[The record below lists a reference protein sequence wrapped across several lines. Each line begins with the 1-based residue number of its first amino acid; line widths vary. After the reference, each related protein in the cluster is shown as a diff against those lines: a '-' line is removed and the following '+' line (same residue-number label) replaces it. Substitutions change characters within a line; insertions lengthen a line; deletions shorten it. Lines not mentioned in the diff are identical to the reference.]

1 MGMFDFLF
9 GSNEAQQTT
18 SQIKLPGYI
27 DKATESLVAT
37 AGDVAKEGFIPYTG
51 QRLAGLTTTEADA
64 IATAKANQ
72 GIGSTRAGLAFDA
85 ATDAGGGVSSAD
97 INAYMNPYMTNVAD
111 IAARELTDRSKIEGQ
126 NISAQAANVGAFGG
140 SRQAILEAERQKNL
154 TQGVGDLYA
163 KAQADA
169 YQTALSASQQDRQ
182 QQLQSSLGMSTT
194 AGQQQALGQADIQ
207 QQMGI
212 GGLGRQMDQQ
222 ALDLGYQGFMEER
235 DYPKAQLGF
244 YSNILQGTP
253 YSQSTVGSTYTPQ
266 PSFLNQAMGAGI
278 SGLGIAG
285 NLGWNP
291 FGG

>member
-18 SQIKLPGYI
+18 SQIKLPDYI

-37 AGDVAKEGFIPYTG
+37 AGDVAKEGYIPYTG
-51 QRLAGLTTTEADA
+51 QRLAGISDIEKQAITDA
-64 IATAKANQ
+64 QAMRGIGGTQAGQAFTAATASGAP
-72 GIGSTRAGLAFDA
+72 AL
-85 ATDAGGGVSSAD
+85 SSVKD
-97 INAYMNPYMTNVAD
+97 YMTDYNKNVAD
-111 IAARELTDRSKIEGQ
+111 IAAREMRDQSAIEQQG
-126 NISAQAANVGAFGG
+126 IGAQAANVGAFGG
-140 SRQAILEAERQKNL
+140 SRQAILEAERQK
-154 TQGVGDLYA
+154 
-163 KAQADA
+163 
-169 YQTALSASQQDRQ
+169 Q

-207 QQMGI
+207 QRMGI

-235 DYPKAQLGF
+235 DYPKTQLGF
-244 YSNILQGTP
+244 YSNILQGVP

-266 PSFLNQAMGAGI
+266 PSFLNQAVGAGI
-278 SGLGIAG
+278 SGLGIAA

>member
-18 SQIKLPGYI
+18 SQIKLPDYI

-37 AGDVAKEGFIPYTG
+37 AGDVAKEGYIPYTG
-51 QRLAGLTTTEADA
+51 QRLAGISDIEKQSITDA
-64 IATAKANQ
+64 QAMRGIGGTQAGQAFTAATASGAP
-72 GIGSTRAGLAFDA
+72 AL
-85 ATDAGGGVSSAD
+85 SSVKD
-97 INAYMNPYMTNVAD
+97 YMTDYNKNVAD
-111 IAARELTDRSKIEGQ
+111 IAAREMRDQSAIEQQG
-126 NISAQAANVGAFGG
+126 IGAQAANVGAFGG

-154 TQGVGDLYA
+154 TQGLGDLYTR
-163 KAQADA
+163 AQADA
-169 YQTALSASQQDRQ
+169 YQTALGAAQQDRQ

-207 QQMGI
+207 QRMGI

-235 DYPKAQLGF
+235 DYPKTQLGF
-244 YSNILQGTP
+244 YSNILQGVP

-266 PSFLNQAMGAGI
+266 PSFLNQAVGAGI
-278 SGLGIAG
+278 SGLGIAA

>member
-9 GSNEAQQTT
+9 GSDQAKQTT
-18 SQIKLPGYI
+18 SQIKLPDYV
-27 DKATESLVAT
+27 DKASESLIAT
-37 AGDVAKEGFIPYTG
+37 AGDVAKEGYIPYKG
-51 QRLAGLTTTEADA
+51 QRLAGLSQIEQDA
-64 IATAKANQ
+64 ITQSQASRGIGQTQAGQAFTASTASGAPALSSVGSYMTDYNKNVADVAAREMRDQSAIEQQ
-72 GIGSTRAGLAFDA
+72 GIG
-85 ATDAGGGVSSAD
+85 
-97 INAYMNPYMTNVAD
+97 
-111 IAARELTDRSKIEGQ
+111 
-126 NISAQAANVGAFGG
+126 AQAANVGAFGG

-222 ALDLGYQGFMEER
+222 ALDLGYNNFLAER
-235 DYPKAQLGF
+235 DYPKSQLGF

-285 NLGWNP
+285 NLGWSP
-291 FGG
+291 FG

>member
-9 GSNEAQQTT
+9 GSDQAKQTT
-18 SQIKLPGYI
+18 SQIKLPDYV
-27 DKATESLVAT
+27 DKASESLIAT
-37 AGDVAKEGFIPYTG
+37 AGDVAKEGYIPYKG
-51 QRLAGLTTTEADA
+51 QRLAGLSQIEQDA
-64 IATAKANQ
+64 ITQSQAMRGIGGTQAGQAFTAATASGAPALSSVGSYMTDYNKNVADVAAREMRDQSAIQQQ
-72 GIGSTRAGLAFDA
+72 GIG
-85 ATDAGGGVSSAD
+85 
-97 INAYMNPYMTNVAD
+97 
-111 IAARELTDRSKIEGQ
+111 
-126 NISAQAANVGAFGG
+126 AQAANVGAFGG

-222 ALDLGYQGFMEER
+222 ALDLGYNNFLAER
-235 DYPKAQLGF
+235 DYPKSQLGF

-285 NLGWNP
+285 NLGWSP
-291 FGG
+291 FG

>member
-1 MGMFDFLF
+1 MFDFLF
-9 GSNEAQQTT
+9 GSDQAQQTT
-18 SQIKLPGYI
+18 SQVKLPDYI
-27 DKATESLVAT
+27 DKASESLVAT
-37 AGDVAKEGFIPYTG
+37 AGDVAKEGYIPYTG
-51 QRLAGLTTTEADA
+51 QRLAGLSQIEQDA
-64 IATAKANQ
+64 ITQSQASRGIGQTQAGQAFTAATASGAPALSSVGSYMTDYNKNVADVAAREMRDQSAIQQQ
-72 GIGSTRAGLAFDA
+72 GIG
-85 ATDAGGGVSSAD
+85 
-97 INAYMNPYMTNVAD
+97 
-111 IAARELTDRSKIEGQ
+111 
-126 NISAQAANVGAFGG
+126 AQAANVGAFGG

-222 ALDLGYQGFMEER
+222 ALDLGYNNFLAER
-235 DYPKAQLGF
+235 DYPKSQLGF

>member
-9 GSNEAQQTT
+9 GSDQAKQTT
-18 SQIKLPGYI
+18 SQIKLPDYV
-27 DKATESLVAT
+27 DKASESLIAT
-37 AGDVAKEGFIPYTG
+37 AGDVAKEGYIPYKG
-51 QRLAGLTTTEADA
+51 QRLAGLSQIEQDA
-64 IATAKANQ
+64 ITQSQASRGIGQTQAGQAFTAATASGAPALSSVGSYMTDYNKNVADVAAREMRDQSAIQQQ
-72 GIGSTRAGLAFDA
+72 GIG
-85 ATDAGGGVSSAD
+85 
-97 INAYMNPYMTNVAD
+97 
-111 IAARELTDRSKIEGQ
+111 
-126 NISAQAANVGAFGG
+126 AQAAQVGAFGG
-140 SRQAILEAERQKNL
+140 SRQAVLEAERQKNL
-154 TQGVGDLYA
+154 TQGVGDLYT

-222 ALDLGYQGFMEER
+222 ALDLGYNNFLAER
-235 DYPKAQLGF
+235 DYPKSQLGF

-278 SGLGIAG
+278 SGLGIAA
-285 NLGWNP
+285 NLGWSP
-291 FGG
+291 FG

>member
-9 GSNEAQQTT
+9 GSDQAQQTT
-18 SQIKLPGYI
+18 SQVKLPDYI
-27 DKATESLVAT
+27 DKASESLVAT
-37 AGDVAKEGFIPYTG
+37 AGDVAKEGYIPYTG
-51 QRLAGLTTTEADA
+51 QRLAGLSQVEQDA
-64 IATAKANQ
+64 ITQAQAMKGIGGTQTGQAYTAATASGAPALSSV
-72 GIGSTRAGLAFDA
+72 GS
-85 ATDAGGGVSSAD
+85 
-97 INAYMNPYMTNVAD
+97 YMTDYNKNVAD
-111 IAARELTDRSKIEGQ
+111 IAAREMRDQSAIQQQG
-126 NISAQAANVGAFGG
+126 IGAQAAQVGAFGG
-140 SRQAILEAERQKNL
+140 SRQAVLEAERQKNL

-222 ALDLGYQGFMEER
+222 ALDLGYQNFMQER
-235 DYPKAQLGF
+235 NYPKEQLGF

-253 YSQSTVGSTYTPQ
+253 YSQSTIGSTYTPQ
-266 PSFLNQAMGAGI
+266 PSFLNQAVGAGI

>member
-9 GSNEAQQTT
+9 GSDQAKQTT
-18 SQIKLPGYI
+18 SQIKLPDYV
-27 DKATESLVAT
+27 DKASESLIAT
-37 AGDVAKEGFIPYTG
+37 AGDVAKEGYIPYKG
-51 QRLAGLTTTEADA
+51 QRLAGLSQIEQDA
-64 IATAKANQ
+64 ITQSQALKGIGGTQAGQAFTAATASGAPALSSVGSYMTDYNKNVADVAAREMRDQSAIQQQ
-72 GIGSTRAGLAFDA
+72 GIG
-85 ATDAGGGVSSAD
+85 
-97 INAYMNPYMTNVAD
+97 
-111 IAARELTDRSKIEGQ
+111 
-126 NISAQAANVGAFGG
+126 AQAANVGAFGG

-285 NLGWNP
+285 NLGWSP
-291 FGG
+291 FG

>member
-9 GSNEAQQTT
+9 GSDQAKQTT
-18 SQIKLPGYI
+18 SQVKLPDYI
-27 DKATESLVAT
+27 DKASESLVAT
-37 AGDVAKEGFIPYTG
+37 AGDVAKEGYIPYTG
-51 QRLAGLTTTEADA
+51 QRLAGLSQIEQDA
-64 IATAKANQ
+64 ITQSQASRGIGQTQAGQAFTAATASGAPALSSVGSYMTDYNKNVADVAAREMRDQSAIQQQ
-72 GIGSTRAGLAFDA
+72 GIG
-85 ATDAGGGVSSAD
+85 
-97 INAYMNPYMTNVAD
+97 
-111 IAARELTDRSKIEGQ
+111 
-126 NISAQAANVGAFGG
+126 AQAANVGAFGG

-222 ALDLGYQGFMEER
+222 ALDLGYNNFLTER
-235 DYPKAQLGF
+235 DYPKSQLGF

-253 YSQSTVGSTYTPQ
+253 YSQSTIDSTYTPQ
-266 PSFLNQAMGAGI
+266 PSFLNQAIGAGI

-291 FGG
+291 FGA

>member
-9 GSNEAQQTT
+9 GSDQAKQTT
-18 SQIKLPGYI
+18 SQIKLPDY
-27 DKATESLVAT
+27 V
-37 AGDVAKEGFIPYTG
+37 DVAKEGYIPYTG
-51 QRLAGLTTTEADA
+51 QRLAGLSQIEQDA
-64 IATAKANQ
+64 ITQSQASRGIGQTQAGQAFTAATASGAPALSSVGSYMTDYNKNVADVAAREMRDQSAIQQQ
-72 GIGSTRAGLAFDA
+72 GIG
-85 ATDAGGGVSSAD
+85 
-97 INAYMNPYMTNVAD
+97 
-111 IAARELTDRSKIEGQ
+111 
-126 NISAQAANVGAFGG
+126 AQAANVGAFGG

-222 ALDLGYQGFMEER
+222 ALDLGYNNFLAER
-235 DYPKAQLGF
+235 DYPKSQLGF

>member
-9 GSNEAQQTT
+9 GSDQAQQTT
-18 SQIKLPGYI
+18 SQVKLPDYI
-27 DKATESLVAT
+27 DKASESLVAT
-37 AGDVAKEGFIPYTG
+37 AGDVAKEGYIPYTG
-51 QRLAGLTTTEADA
+51 QRLAGLSQIEQDA
-64 IATAKANQ
+64 ITQSQASRGIGQTQAGQAFTASTASGAPALSSVGSYMTDYNKNVADVAAREMRDQSAIEQQ
-72 GIGSTRAGLAFDA
+72 GIG
-85 ATDAGGGVSSAD
+85 
-97 INAYMNPYMTNVAD
+97 
-111 IAARELTDRSKIEGQ
+111 
-126 NISAQAANVGAFGG
+126 AQAANVGAFGG

-222 ALDLGYQGFMEER
+222 ALDLGYNNFLAER
-235 DYPKAQLGF
+235 DYPKSQLGF

>member
-9 GSNEAQQTT
+9 GSDQAKQTT
-18 SQIKLPGYI
+18 SQVKLPDYI
-27 DKATESLVAT
+27 DKASESLVAT
-37 AGDVAKEGFIPYTG
+37 AGDVAKEGYIPYTG
-51 QRLAGLTTTEADA
+51 QRLAGLSQIEQDA
-64 IATAKANQ
+64 ITQAQAMKGIGGTQAGQAYTAATASGAPALSSV
-72 GIGSTRAGLAFDA
+72 GS
-85 ATDAGGGVSSAD
+85 
-97 INAYMNPYMTNVAD
+97 YMTDYNKNVAD
-111 IAARELTDRSKIEGQ
+111 IAAREMRDQSAIQQQG
-126 NISAQAANVGAFGG
+126 IGAQAAQVGAFGG
-140 SRQAILEAERQKNL
+140 SRQAVLEAERQKNL
-154 TQGVGDLYA
+154 TQGVGDLYT

-182 QQLQSSLGMSTT
+182 QQLQSALGMSTT
-194 AGQQQALGQADIQ
+194 AAQQQALGQSDIQ

-222 ALDLGYQGFMEER
+222 ALDLGYQNFLTER
-235 DYPKAQLGF
+235 DYPKTQLGF

-291 FGG
+291 FGA

>member
-9 GSNEAQQTT
+9 GSDQAKQTT
-18 SQIKLPGYI
+18 SQVKLPDYI
-27 DKATESLVAT
+27 DKASESLVAT
-37 AGDVAKEGFIPYTG
+37 AGDVAKEGYIPYTG
-51 QRLAGLTTTEADA
+51 QRLAGLSQMEQDA
-64 IATAKANQ
+64 ITQAQAMKGIGGTQAGQAYTAATASGAPALSSV
-72 GIGSTRAGLAFDA
+72 GS
-85 ATDAGGGVSSAD
+85 
-97 INAYMNPYMTNVAD
+97 YMTDYNKNVAD
-111 IAARELTDRSKIEGQ
+111 IAAREMRDQSAIQQQG
-126 NISAQAANVGAFGG
+126 IGAQAAQVGAFGG
-140 SRQAILEAERQKNL
+140 SRQAVLEAERQKNL

-222 ALDLGYQGFMEER
+222 ALDLGYQNFMQER
-235 DYPKAQLGF
+235 NYPKEQLGF

-253 YSQSTVGSTYTPQ
+253 YSQSTIGSTYTPQ
-266 PSFLNQAMGAGI
+266 PSFLNQAVGAGI

>member
-9 GSNEAQQTT
+9 GSDQAKQTT
-18 SQIKLPGYI
+18 SQVKLPDYI
-27 DKATESLVAT
+27 DKASESLVAT
-37 AGDVAKEGFIPYTG
+37 AGDVAKEGYIPYTG
-51 QRLAGLTTTEADA
+51 QRLAGLSQIEQDA
-64 IATAKANQ
+64 ITQSQASRGIGQTQAGQAFTAATASGAPALSSVGSYMTDYNKNVADVAAREMRDQSAIQQQ
-72 GIGSTRAGLAFDA
+72 GIG
-85 ATDAGGGVSSAD
+85 
-97 INAYMNPYMTNVAD
+97 
-111 IAARELTDRSKIEGQ
+111 
-126 NISAQAANVGAFGG
+126 AQAANVGAFGG

-222 ALDLGYQGFMEER
+222 ALDLGYNNFLAER
-235 DYPKAQLGF
+235 DYPKSQLGF

>member
-9 GSNEAQQTT
+9 GSDQAQQTT
-18 SQIKLPGYI
+18 SQVKLPDYI
-27 DKATESLVAT
+27 DKASESLVAT
-37 AGDVAKEGFIPYTG
+37 AGDVAKEGYIPYTG
-51 QRLAGLTTTEADA
+51 QRLAGLSQIEQDA
-64 IATAKANQ
+64 ITQSQASRGIGQTQAGQAFTAATASGAPALSSVGSYMTDYNKNVADVAAREMRDQSAIQQQ
-72 GIGSTRAGLAFDA
+72 GIG
-85 ATDAGGGVSSAD
+85 
-97 INAYMNPYMTNVAD
+97 
-111 IAARELTDRSKIEGQ
+111 
-126 NISAQAANVGAFGG
+126 AQAAQVGAFGG
-140 SRQAILEAERQKNL
+140 SRQAVLEAERQKNL
-154 TQGVGDLYA
+154 TQGVGDLYT

-182 QQLQSSLGMSTT
+182 QQLQSALGMSTT
-194 AGQQQALGQADIQ
+194 AAQQQSLGQSDIQ

-222 ALDLGYQGFMEER
+222 ALDLGYQNFMQER
-235 DYPKAQLGF
+235 DYPKEQLGF
-244 YSNILQGTP
+244 YSNMLRGVP
-253 YSQSTVGSTYTPQ
+253 YSTQTIGSTQTPQ

>member
-9 GSNEAQQTT
+9 GSDQAKQTT
-18 SQIKLPGYI
+18 SQIKLPDYV
-27 DKATESLVAT
+27 DKASESLIAT
-37 AGDVAKEGFIPYTG
+37 AGDVAKEGYIPYKG
-51 QRLAGLTTTEADA
+51 QRLAGLSQIEQDA
-64 IATAKANQ
+64 ITQSQASRGIGQTQAGQAFTASTASGAPALSSVGSYMTDYNKNVADVAAREMRDQSAIEQQ
-72 GIGSTRAGLAFDA
+72 GIG
-85 ATDAGGGVSSAD
+85 
-97 INAYMNPYMTNVAD
+97 
-111 IAARELTDRSKIEGQ
+111 
-126 NISAQAANVGAFGG
+126 AQAANVGAFGG

-222 ALDLGYQGFMEER
+222 ALDLGYNNFLAER
-235 DYPKAQLGF
+235 DYPKSQLGF

>member
-9 GSNEAQQTT
+9 GSDQAQQTT
-18 SQIKLPGYI
+18 SQVKLPDYI
-27 DKATESLVAT
+27 DKASESLVAT
-37 AGDVAKEGFIPYTG
+37 AGDVAKEGYIPYKG
-51 QRLAGLTTTEADA
+51 QRLAGLSQIEQDA
-64 IATAKANQ
+64 ITQSQASRGIGQTQAGQAFTAATASGAPALSSVGSYMTDYNKNVADVAAREMRDQSAIQQQ
-72 GIGSTRAGLAFDA
+72 GIG
-85 ATDAGGGVSSAD
+85 
-97 INAYMNPYMTNVAD
+97 
-111 IAARELTDRSKIEGQ
+111 
-126 NISAQAANVGAFGG
+126 AQAANVGAFGG

-222 ALDLGYQGFMEER
+222 ALDLGYNNFLAER
-235 DYPKAQLGF
+235 DYPKSQLGF

>member
-9 GSNEAQQTT
+9 GSDQAQQTT
-18 SQIKLPGYI
+18 SQVKLPDYI
-27 DKATESLVAT
+27 DKASESLVAT
-37 AGDVAKEGFIPYTG
+37 AGDVAKEGYIPYTG
-51 QRLAGLTTTEADA
+51 QRLAGLSQIEQDA
-64 IATAKANQ
+64 ITQSQASRGIGQTQAGQAFTAATASGAPALSSVGSYMTDYNKNVADVAAREMRDQSAIQQQ
-72 GIGSTRAGLAFDA
+72 GIG
-85 ATDAGGGVSSAD
+85 
-97 INAYMNPYMTNVAD
+97 
-111 IAARELTDRSKIEGQ
+111 
-126 NISAQAANVGAFGG
+126 AQAANVGAFGG

-222 ALDLGYQGFMEER
+222 ALDLGYNNFLAER
-235 DYPKAQLGF
+235 DYPKSQLGF

>member
-9 GSNEAQQTT
+9 GSDQAKQTT
-18 SQIKLPGYI
+18 SQIKLPDYV
-27 DKATESLVAT
+27 DKASESLIAT
-37 AGDVAKEGFIPYTG
+37 AGDVAKEGYIPYKG
-51 QRLAGLTTTEADA
+51 QRLAGLSQIEQDA
-64 IATAKANQ
+64 ITQSQAMKGIGGTQAGQAYTAATASGAPALSSV
-72 GIGSTRAGLAFDA
+72 GS
-85 ATDAGGGVSSAD
+85 
-97 INAYMNPYMTNVAD
+97 YMTDYNKNVAD
-111 IAARELTDRSKIEGQ
+111 IAAREMRDQSAIQQQG
-126 NISAQAANVGAFGG
+126 IGAQAAQVGAFGG
-140 SRQAILEAERQKNL
+140 SRQAVLEAERQKNL

-222 ALDLGYQGFMEER
+222 ALDLGYNNFLAER
-235 DYPKAQLGF
+235 DYPKSQLGF

>member
-9 GSNEAQQTT
+9 GSDQAKQTT
-18 SQIKLPGYI
+18 SQIKLPDYV
-27 DKATESLVAT
+27 DKASESLIAT
-37 AGDVAKEGFIPYTG
+37 AGDVAKEGYIPYKG
-51 QRLAGLTTTEADA
+51 QRLAGLSQIEQDA
-64 IATAKANQ
+64 ITQSQAMRGIGGTQAGQAFTAATASGAPALSSVGSYMTDYNKNVADVAAREMRDQSAIQQQ
-72 GIGSTRAGLAFDA
+72 GIG
-85 ATDAGGGVSSAD
+85 
-97 INAYMNPYMTNVAD
+97 
-111 IAARELTDRSKIEGQ
+111 
-126 NISAQAANVGAFGG
+126 AQAANVGAFGG

-222 ALDLGYQGFMEER
+222 ALDLGYNNFLAER
-235 DYPKAQLGF
+235 DYPKSQLGF

>member
-9 GSNEAQQTT
+9 GSDQAQQTT
-18 SQIKLPGYI
+18 SQVKLPDYI
-27 DKATESLVAT
+27 DKASESLVAT
-37 AGDVAKEGFIPYTG
+37 AGDVAKEGYIPYTG
-51 QRLAGLTTTEADA
+51 QRLAGLSQIEQDA
-64 IATAKANQ
+64 ITQSQASRGIGQTQAGQAFTASTASGAPALSSVGSYMTDYNKNVADVAAREMRDQSAIQQQ
-72 GIGSTRAGLAFDA
+72 GIG
-85 ATDAGGGVSSAD
+85 
-97 INAYMNPYMTNVAD
+97 
-111 IAARELTDRSKIEGQ
+111 
-126 NISAQAANVGAFGG
+126 AQAANVGAFGG

-222 ALDLGYQGFMEER
+222 ALDLGYNNFLAER
-235 DYPKAQLGF
+235 DYPKSQLGF